1 MTDRKIEDR
10 MIFASSCVESA
21 ARALGISAKEMYQRM
36 KRVDLINGYILK
48 HYEAIHTESRKHI
61 TEDIVGCLL
70 DWEKHK
76 LGKEE
81 MESIILQTE

>member
-21 ARALGISAKEMYQRM
+21 ARVLGISAKEMYKRM

-48 HYEAIHTESRKHI
+48 HYEAIHSESREHV
-61 TEDIVGCLL
+61 TEEIVSSLQN
-70 DWEKHK
+70 WEKHK
-76 LGKEE
+76 FGK
-81 MESIILQTE
+81 

>member
-21 ARALGISAKEMYQRM
+21 ARALGISAKEMYKRM

-48 HYEAIHTESRKHI
+48 HYEAIHSESREHV
-61 TEDIVGCLL
+61 TEDILGCLQN
-70 DWEKHK
+70 WEKDK
-76 LGKEE
+76 FGKEE
-81 MESIILQTE
+81 VVV